1 MIASHFEWIHAII
14 QNLGRDGKEMFW
26 RMVGEGPAP
35 ETKSFA
41 DGAGYRYATPTYS
54 MVSR

>member
-54 MVSR
+54 MVSQ